1 MLRLLLI
8 GTALGLLGSSLGGC
22 NLCPPF
28 SFDCN
33 WPPPPPP
40 PDAGANDLATAG
52 PPTIPGCQGS
62 CKVDYRCPAG
72 HSTTLAG
79 TVTIPAG
86 TLPLPGVQVAIPTGS
101 ELPGAPGA
109 GPACDPGSAP
119 ELATFSTRTDVYGN
133 FNLSDIPSGDNI
145 PLVIRTGKWQRVV
158 ILPRVVPCARTMIP
172 AELTHLPRNQREGNI
187 PQIALSTGGE
197 DALECLLRGPKLG
210 LDDAEFTP
218 ATGPGRVHLYAGAT
232 GASRFA
238 PALGGASFS
247 AAQAL
252 PATSWYDDPASW
264 NSYDLVM
271 LSCEGGQYL
280 NYKSPQAIANLEG
293 FLNKGGRVLATHLHN
308 GWLQSAQPPQRL
320 QSVAT
325 FGTGTGPDPVTA
337 LIDLTTS
344 PTNELG
350 NWLNQDTVL
359 GSPVAGQ
366 LQVRRPGYSIM
377 ALNSSLA
384 QSWISYQPAVGAA
397 VPQAFSFAAPVS
409 AFRPK
414 WCGKMVFS
422 DFHASS
428 GPGGDS
434 SAAGT
439 PFPGGCTETSLSPQE
454 KAMLYLLFDL
464 NKAVAVPS
472 IVG

>member
-1 MLRLLLI
+1 VDD
-8 GTALGLLGSSLGGC
+8 GTTDPAPIR
-22 NLCPPF
+22 PPI
-28 SFDCN
+28 
-33 WPPPPPP
+33 
-40 PDAGANDLATAG
+40 
-52 PPTIPGCQGS
+52 IPGCIGY
-62 CKVDYRCPAG
+62 CKVDPSCPNDQP
-72 HSTTLAG
+72 TTLTG

-158 ILPRVVPCARTMIP
+158 ILPRVAPCARTIIP

-197 DALECLLRGPKLG
+197 DSLECLLRGPKLG
-210 LDDAEFTP
+210 LDDSEFTP
-218 ATGPGRVHLYAGAT
+218 ATGLGRVHLYAGAT

-252 PATSWYDDPASW
+252 PAKSWYDDPASW
-264 NSYDLVM
+264 NRYDLVM

-293 FLNKGGRVLATHLHN
+293 FLNKGGRVLATHHHN
-308 GWLQSAQPPQRL
+308 GWLKSAQPPQRL

-325 FGTGTGPDPVTA
+325 FGTVMGPDPVTDFINQPA
-337 LIDLTTS
+337 SLEHDLLS
-344 PTNELG
+344 
-350 NWLNQDTVL
+350 WLTLKSVQ
-359 GSPVAGQ
+359 GP
-366 LQVRRPGYSIM
+366 RHPGLLEVSHPGFSIM
-377 ALNSSLA
+377 GLDESLA
-384 QSWISYQPAVGAA
+384 QSWVSYHPDPRSA
-397 VPQAFSFAAPVS
+397 VPQLFSFAAPLGAPPAQS
-409 AFRPK
+409 
-414 WCGKMVFS
+414 CGKMVFS
-422 DFHASS
+422 DIHASL

-434 SAAGT
+434 STIGT
-439 PFPGGCTETSLSPQE
+439 PFPDGCTETALSSQE
-454 KAMLYLLFDL
+454 QAMLYMLFDL
-464 NKAVAVPS
+464 SKSPALPDP
-472 IVG
+472 IG